1 MPWCWE
7 QPAWCSGTGAGEME
21 ARALWKEPASRVPQ
35 GEGQGDL
42 RARLLMALPLPKAV
56 AWPGTGHLG
65 FGVEA

>member
-1 MPWCWE
+1 
-7 QPAWCSGTGAGEME
+7 ME